1 MGTYMVHLTHVVS
14 TSRTVEAEDAAA
26 AMDAAQSCGDLPTPG
41 GRVGDDYDSAGEW
54 EPSSVENA
62 ETGEEEWSEF
72 EENAAIRRAHERD
85 WKDQLDHANEL
96 MAEMR
101 AELEKLRP
109 IAARAQTAE
118 NWNGTGECPVCGEV
132 SS

>member
-14 TSRTVEAEDAAA
+14 TSRTVEAEDAAS
-26 AMDAAQSCGDLPTPG
+26 AMDLAQESDLPTPG
-41 GRVGDDYDSAGEW
+41 GKVGDEYDAAGEW
-54 EPSSVENA
+54 EPSSVENSD
-62 ETGEEEWSEF
+62 TGEEEWSQFGED
-72 EENAAIRRAHERD
+72 AAMLRAHEQD

-109 IAARAQTAE
+109 IAARAQAAE
-118 NWNGTGECPVCGEV
+118 NWDGTGECPVCGEV
-132 SS
+132 SP